1 MPHRRALGAATG
13 IVASLAIAGTALGAS
28 WAPPLALSSADN
40 GSWADVASLDAQHEV
55 AAYVESGADDH
66 LFTRTTANGGAS
78 WGTPLPISD
87 HGISPALA
95 AEGMNVDLVWNS
107 SNNGRVFYAR
117 SIDGGVS
124 FGTPVTISP
133 AGRVNWVPAVG
144 RGPAGLVAVA
154 YVDVVS
160 GDVIVRVSTNGGTS
174 FGPRV
179 VLEPNGEEQSIA
191 VAVGD
196 GIIYV
201 AYSLGFEKLRLRHS
215 ADAGAHWSSPAV
227 ITNNLFDDRYSLA
240 ASGDDAYIAF
250 SRSTNAMTF
259 TQVQYRRTINGGN
272 TWSSPIALASSSW
285 STWEP
290 DLAIAGGVLRAAF
303 TRCAAD
309 FDVCVDNRS
318 YYRQSS
324 DGTSWGLAQRISPKT
339 IFDAFSPKVAAHRAL
354 VVYVGDDATSETV
367 YARTKN

>member
-1 MPHRRALGAATG
+1 MPHRRIVGAATG

-28 WAPPLALSSADN
+28 WAPPIALSSADN
-40 GSWADVASLDAQHEV
+40 GSYADVASLDSQHQV

-66 LFTRTTANGGAS
+66 LFTRTSANGGAS

-87 HGISPALA
+87 HGIAPALS

-107 SNNGRVFYAR
+107 SNNGRVLYAR

-124 FGTPVTISP
+124 FGAPMTLSP
-133 AGRVNWVPAVG
+133 AGRFNWVPAVG
-144 RGPAGLVAVA
+144 RGPGGLVAVA

-201 AYSLGFEKLRLRHS
+201 AYSIGFEKLRLRS
-215 ADAGAHWSSPAV
+215 SSDAGAHWNTPAV

-240 ASGDDAYIAF
+240 ASGDHAYIGY
-250 SRSTNAMTF
+250 SRSTNATTF
-259 TQVQYRRTINGGN
+259 TQAQYRRTINGGN
-272 TWSSPIALASSSW
+272 TWSSPIALASSAW

-290 DLAIAGGVLRAAF
+290 DLALAGGVLRAAF
-303 TRCAAD
+303 TRCTAD

-324 DGTSWGLAQRISPKT
+324 DGINWGSAQRISPKSL
-339 IFDAFSPKVAAHRAL
+339 FDSFSPRVTAHRAL
-354 VVYVGDDATSETV
+354 VVYQGEDASSITV
-367 YARTKN
+367 FARTKN